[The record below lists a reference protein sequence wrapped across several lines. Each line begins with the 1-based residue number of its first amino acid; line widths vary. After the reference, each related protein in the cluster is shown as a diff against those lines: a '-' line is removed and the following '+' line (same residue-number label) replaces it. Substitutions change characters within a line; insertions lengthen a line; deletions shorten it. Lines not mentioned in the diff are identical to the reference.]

1 MGCVGALLFVMCGCV
16 SVGWMWVRGCL
27 YVGLRVGVFMGD
39 GGCGWMTVWGLV
51 VSRVLGC

>member
-1 MGCVGALLFVMCGCV
+1 MGALLFVMCGCV